1 MFGLFGTGILVIFV
15 NLLSL
20 CMKILNKILS
30 THARQAVLSYFVVLG
45 KASARRGRKW
55 WFTTTTSGSISW
67 LFNSCSIHPCCT
79 RDCKHDVDPTTAN
92 GINSSIGAW
101 RYSPA
106 LSSSY
111 ALTGHCCHTLSND
124 DTLSSKKMSPEC
136 CFLHF
141 FLYRSRHLPGTA
153 LPTGKEINENKGEF
167 KKKLN
172 PRMIKM
178 IQLVSLP
185 VYNQQRPPQWL
196 MIQRYLMK
204 SKIASLSFQ
213 TLYLWICETS
223 TV

>member
-55 WFTTTTSGSISW
+55 WFTTTSSGSISW

-124 DTLSSKKMSPEC
+124 DTLSAAKKCHQSVV
-136 CFLHF
+136 FYIF
-141 FLYRSRHLPGTA
+141 FVIVPGTC
-153 LPTGKEINENKGEF
+153 PSQHYQQGKRSTKTKESSK
-167 KKKLN
+167 
-172 PRMIKM
+172 RSW
-178 IQLVSLP
+178 IQGWS
-185 VYNQQRPPQWL
+185 RWF
-196 MIQRYLMK
+196 
-204 SKIASLSFQ
+204 S
-213 TLYLWICETS
+213 
-223 TV
+223 